1 MTLAHHDIRS
11 DNPAPCNTEV
21 EPLTGGTILIS
32 HIDLDTVGGIMA
44 VEGIKPEDPEFWS
57 AAEFIDNNG
66 PHRIRELPQGIQDKL
81 NAYYAAENEMR
92 KEEGPPPRGILEDVT
107 EHVGK
112 RMAAVSVILDERAP
126 GHEEYIKKG
135 IEWERGMATSQSP
148 FLHVGG

>member
-66 PHRIRELPQGIQDKL
+66 PHRSANSRRGSRI
-81 NAYYAAENEMR
+81 NSMR
-92 KEEGPPPRGILEDVT
+92 ITPPRTKCVRKKVLP
-107 EHVGK
+107 
-112 RMAAVSVILDERAP
+112 RAAFW
-126 GHEEYIKKG
+126 K
-135 IEWERGMATSQSP
+135 T
-148 FLHVGG
+148 